1 MSLVKEVRPHDRS
14 IASHPLYKVGVLPEI
29 PKGNAG
35 GLAMI
40 EIAEK
45 FGAARGVTSS
55 TAHGVSEQ

>member
-1 MSLVKEVRPHDRS
+1 MIDQLPAILCTKLE
-14 IASHPLYKVGVLPEI
+14 VLPAI
-29 PKGNAG
+29 PEGNAG

-45 FGAARGVTSS
+45 FGAARGVTST

>member
-1 MSLVKEVRPHDRS
+1 MIDQLSAILCTKLGELPA
-14 IASHPLYKVGVLPEI
+14 IAEGS
-29 PKGNAG
+29 AR

-55 TAHGVSEQ
+55 TAHGVSKL